1 MEKEVVTNSSSIIFL
16 AKLNLFHLAKNIFSR
31 VYIPKEVIS
40 EIFAKKTPEVEI
52 IKKEMGSFILEL
64 NTKKF
69 LNIPVGLGEKSA
81 ISLCVEKNIG
91 VFISDDKKAR
101 KFARSLGIETI
112 GIIGIF
118 LLNFKNN
125 KISKKEAIDFLNKL
139 IEAGYYLT
147 SDLYKDIIQLINSS

>member
-52 IKKEMGSFILEL
+52 IKKL